1 MHFISF
7 LHAFYRKQG
16 HNMLALMFDSRFKS
30 TQLITAYLARE
41 NATREN
47 ATPIVVQYDEKLL
60 LLLTKITSCRCILV
74 LKKFNLKSTL
84 KYISH
89 HNNECRHLRRPCVKK
104 SYWISLVSC

>member
-41 NATREN
+41 NAT
-47 ATPIVVQYDEKLL
+47 PIVVQYDEKLL
-60 LLLTKITSCRCILV
+60 LLLTKITSC
-74 LKKFNLKSTL
+74 
-84 KYISH
+84 
-89 HNNECRHLRRPCVKK
+89 
-104 SYWISLVSC
+104 